1 MYQCIR
7 PLDLIIMIFPL
18 ENYDF
23 ENKFLHLNPTCE
35 MIFERNR
42 MADYSYMYCT
52 CTLSAHMCEQL
63 CMCLQSA
70 CMLLS

>member
-23 ENKFLHLNPTCE
+23 GNKFLHLNPTCE
-35 MIFERNR
+35 MIF
-42 MADYSYMYCT
+42 
-52 CTLSAHMCEQL
+52 
-63 CMCLQSA
+63 
-70 CMLLS
+70 